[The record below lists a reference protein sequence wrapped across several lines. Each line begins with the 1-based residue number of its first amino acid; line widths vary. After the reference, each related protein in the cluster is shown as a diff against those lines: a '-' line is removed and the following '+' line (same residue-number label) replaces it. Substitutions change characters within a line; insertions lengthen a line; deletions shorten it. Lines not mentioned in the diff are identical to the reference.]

1 LFVLNV
7 TAHPTP
13 HGEDGSF
20 FTPEAY
26 PVKWK
31 RDDPKP
37 AAGRPCCTPELLH
50 TRGLSGE
57 VEVGRPKLSPPHDDD
72 LAARRSSFMP
82 EAYPVKW
89 KRDDPSPPQDGL
101 AARQSSFTPEAYS
114 MKWFDP
120 PPHKDLAARQSSFT
134 PESYPAGAVERKQGS
149 RRMVR
154 TCIFFFHH
162 I

>member
-1 LFVLNV
+1 MRDIFSLLFVLNV

-13 HGEDGSF
+13 HGEDGSS
-20 FTPEAY
+20 FT
-26 PVKWK
+26 
-31 RDDPKP
+31 
-37 AAGRPCCTPELLH
+37 
-50 TRGLSGE
+50 
-57 VEVGRPKLSPPHDDD
+57 
-72 LAARRSSFMP
+72 P